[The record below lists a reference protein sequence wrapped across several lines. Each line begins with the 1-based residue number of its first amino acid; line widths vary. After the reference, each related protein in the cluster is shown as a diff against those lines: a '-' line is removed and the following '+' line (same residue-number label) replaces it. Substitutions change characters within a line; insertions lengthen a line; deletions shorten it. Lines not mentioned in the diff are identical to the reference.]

1 VIAYIF
7 AILSSGDTAAM
18 IASVVAV
25 TAAWFEM
32 FGRIFAKDRSK
43 GLVKPRMNYLQVK
56 IQETIDRFE
65 VLGYP
70 VRIIG
75 LKPRQKGS
83 TTYFVACVYT
93 WLRRKIASAV
103 LIGGQFAQVKEAWAM
118 LKTYHDNDKFPHWKN
133 TGQINTKEGSWSHGS
148 KIIAE
153 TAGDVL
159 AGIGGTHQV
168 LHAFEV
174 ARWAEHEVANSA
186 EVLANI
192 LKSVPLLPDT
202 LVILESTAEGAS
214 GDFHA
219 RFVKA
224 IDAEDFI
231 SGELQI
237 MPGQYVR
244 VFAPWF
250 EFDDSAMRLT
260 EEQKEHVRDT
270 LDQDPTC
277 DGEAELMEAYGS
289 ADENDVIRLGTAVK
303 DFDVWEQLAWR
314 RLMIETECKGDKN
327 NFDRDYPHSW
337 RTAFQK
343 SGTQRFNTY
352 SMAAMRRRMKK
363 RPAPTPG
370 IFEEIK
376 GRKNRYAFRP
386 TTKDESKV
394 TIFEK
399 PIRGCRYILC
409 VDPMTGETQTGSKD
423 PDWHGVF
430 VLRAGYYDAAGRW
443 LKAVTAARV
452 NQCRWDIDVLEL
464 PVWQLACHYG
474 NGSGCKIAIEMN
486 MDRGL
491 TELLKLRGADLYQ
504 RELFNQREQKTSVA
518 LGYLTNVK
526 SREVLVERLAKMIR
540 ETEKTGEGIEILCPT
555 ALEQCENFV
564 RKSSGKSEASEGYKD
579 DDVLAIALGATVI
592 EHATTYNPPV
602 TVFDLPPDLR
612 NGLPGRPGSIG
623 GQFS

>member
-1 VIAYIF
+1 MICALIL
-7 AILSSGDTAAM
+7 AIMTDGDAFV
-18 IASVVAV
+18 ASVVAV

-32 FGRIFAKDRSK
+32 FGKIFAKDRSK
-43 GLVKPRMNYLQVK
+43 GLVKPRLNYLQQK
-56 IQETIDRFE
+56 IQATIDRFE
-65 VLGYP
+65 VLGFP

-118 LKTYHDNDKFPHWKN
+118 LKTYHDNDKFTGWKN
-133 TGQINTKEGSWSHGS
+133 TGQINTKEGSWTHGS
-148 KIIAE
+148 KIISE

-202 LVILESTAEGAS
+202 MVILESTAEGAS

-219 RFVKA
+219 RFLKA
-224 IDAEDFI
+224 VDAEDFI
-231 SGELQI
+231 SGERQI

-244 VFAPWF
+244 AFAPWF
-250 EFDDSAMRLT
+250 EFDDSALRLT

-270 LDQDPTC
+270 LDDDPTC
-277 DGEAELMEAYGS
+277 DGEQELIEAYGVG
-289 ADENDVIRLGTAVK
+289 DEFGRVVLGTSVK

-343 SGTQRFNTY
+343 SGTQRFNAI
-352 SMAAMRRRMKK
+352 SMQKMRRRLKQ
-363 RPAPTPG
+363 RPTPITG

-376 GRKNRYAFRP
+376 GKHNRYAFRP
-386 TTKDESKV
+386 TTRDESKV

-399 PIRGCRYILC
+399 PIRGCRYILS
-409 VDPMTGETQTGSKD
+409 VDPMTGETQTGSKE
-423 PDWHGVF
+423 PDRHGVF
-430 VLRAGYYDAAGRW
+430 VLRDGYYDAGGRW
-443 LKAVTAARV
+443 QKAVTAARV

-464 PVWQLACHYG
+464 PLWQLACHYG
-474 NGSGCKIAIEMN
+474 NSTGCKIAIEMN

-504 RELFNQREQKTSVA
+504 RELFNQREQKTTTA

-526 SREVLVERLAKMIR
+526 SREVLIESLAKRIR
-540 ETEKTGEGIEILCPT
+540 ETDKDGEGIDILCT
-555 ALEQCENFV
+555 DALEQCENFV
-564 RKSSGKSEASEGYKD
+564 RKGSGKSEASEGYKD
-579 DDVLAIALGATVI
+579 DDVLSIALGVTVI
-592 EHATTYNPPV
+592 NHATTYNPPV
-602 TVFDLPPDLR
+602 TNFDLPPDLR
-612 NGLPGRPGSIG
+612 TGVRPGAQGLG
-623 GQFS
+623 GQYS